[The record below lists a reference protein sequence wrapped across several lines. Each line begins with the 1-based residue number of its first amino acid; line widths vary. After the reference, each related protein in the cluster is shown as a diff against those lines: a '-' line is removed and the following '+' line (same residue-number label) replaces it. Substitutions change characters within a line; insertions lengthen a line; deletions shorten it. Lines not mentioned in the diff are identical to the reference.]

1 MPFAAFDLH
10 KKEVEAVILSDLGD
24 LTHRERFPTTRE
36 ALLDFAKRKLT
47 LDTQLALEATTNTWP
62 VVELLR
68 PFVQCIT
75 VSNPMKTRAI
85 AEAKVKTD
93 KVDALILANLL
104 RLNYLPAFWYP
115 DPATQ
120 AMRRNSTER
129 TMLVNDRTRVKN
141 RIHSILHQR
150 LITAPDPDL
159 FSAKSQIWLQKLE
172 IDPEERQSL
181 DCHLRLL
188 ASIEAE
194 IAPITKT
201 MATHAWS
208 DPRIKLLM
216 TLPGVDFT
224 VAESMLAA
232 FGDISRFPSAKQ
244 AASYLG
250 LTPSTYQS
258 GTKSYHGRITK
269 QGSSHARFMMVE
281 AAQTA
286 ARHPGPLGHF
296 FNKLKK
302 KKGRNP
308 AIVALAHKLVLIA
321 WHMLKNNEPY
331 RYATPST
338 LVAKFSRLR
347 IQVTGEKRKGGYEKG
362 STRKPTYGSGVRT
375 KPVPSLAAFYDREGL
390 PPNPAMR
397 QGEHNML
404 AESGLAELLVQI
416 QQPRRVPRKASR

>member
-10 KKEVEAVILSDLGD
+10 KKEVEAVILSDLGE
-24 LTHRERFPTTRE
+24 LTHRERFPTTRA

-47 LDTQLALEATTNTWP
+47 TDTQLALEATTNTWP

-68 PFVQCIT
+68 PFVHSIT

-85 AEAKVKTD
+85 AEAKIKTD
-93 KVDALILANLL
+93 KIDALILAQLL
-104 RLNYLPAFWYP
+104 RLNYLPAVWCP
-115 DPATQ
+115 DPETQ
-120 AMRRNSTER
+120 TLRRLSTER

-150 LITAPDPDL
+150 LITAPDTDL
-159 FSAKSQIWLQKLE
+159 FSPESQRWLEQLE
-172 IDPEERQSL
+172 IDPEGRQCI
-181 DCHLRLL
+181 DRQLRLL

-194 IAPITKT
+194 IEPITKN
-201 MATHAWS
+201 MATHAWHN
-208 DPRIKLLM
+208 PRIKLLM

-224 VAESMLAA
+224 VAESLLAA
-232 FGDISRFPSAKQ
+232 LGDTTRFPSAKH

-258 GTKSYHGRITK
+258 GNHSYHGRITK

-286 ARHPGPLGHF
+286 SRHPGPLGHF
-296 FNKLKK
+296 FNKLKR

-308 AIVALAHKLVLIA
+308 AIVALAHKLVVIA

-331 RYATPST
+331 RYAMPST
-338 LVAKFSRLR
+338 LNAKFSRLR
-347 IQVTGEKRKGGYEKG
+347 IQVTGEKRKGGYAKG
-362 STRKPTYGSGVRT
+362 SKRPASYGSGLRS
-375 KPVPSLAAFYDREGL
+375 KGVPGLATLYEKEQL
-390 PPNPAMR
+390 PPNPPLRM
-397 QGEHNML
+397 GERNML
-404 AESGLAELLVQI
+404 AACGLADLPLQL
-416 QQPRRVPRKASR
+416 QQHKRVPKK

>member
-36 ALLDFAKRKLT
+36 ALVDFAKRKLT
-47 LDTQLALEATTNTWP
+47 PDTQLALEATTNTWP
-62 VVELLR
+62 VVEILR
-68 PFVQCIT
+68 PFVQSIT

-85 AEAKVKTD
+85 AEAKIKTD

-104 RLNYLPAFWYP
+104 RLNYLPAVWCP
-115 DPATQ
+115 DPQTQ
-120 AMRRNSTER
+120 SMRRNSTER

-159 FSAKSQIWLQKLE
+159 FSAKSKIWLAQLE
-172 IDPEERQSL
+172 IDPEGRQSL
-181 DCHLRLL
+181 DRHLRML
-188 ASIEAE
+188 ASIESE
-194 IAPITKT
+194 IEPITKT
-201 MATHAWS
+201 IAIHAWH

-224 VAESMLAA
+224 VAESLLGAI
-232 FGDISRFPSAKQ
+232 GDISRFPSAKQ

-258 GTKSYHGRITK
+258 GNQSYHGRITK

-286 ARHPGPLGHF
+286 SRHPGPLGHF

-308 AIVALAHKLVLIA
+308 AIVALAHKLVVIA

-331 RYATPST
+331 RYAIPST
-338 LVAKFSRLR
+338 LYAKFSRLR
-347 IQVTGEKRKGGYEKG
+347 IQASGEKRKGGYAKG
-362 STRKPTYGSGVRT
+362 SKRPATYGSGLRS
-375 KPVPSLAAFYDREGL
+375 KGVPGLATFYQREDL
-390 PPNPAMR
+390 PPNLALPP
-397 QGEHNML
+397 GELAML
-404 AESGLAELLVQI
+404 AARGLDDLPSRVQ
-416 QQPRRVPRKASR
+416 QHKRVPKK